1 MKKLFLIL
9 ALCSVFAITAC
20 GSSKKTNDDTD
31 SGEAQNDE
39 DVADTEQTDD
49 NDSQPVDN
57 DTTPEQP
64 DDADSTD
71 DSYTTPE
78 QNDEDSTDDSYT
90 TTEQNDEDSTDDLSD
105 EEPDGDTAPDEDFTL
120 DEEVTEVPDDQVNTP
135 DADCVFGTFVEFC
148 DGNTAVRCLEGKVSH
163 ENCADKTCMTTNGLH
178 CGRMEG
184 KNVAGCHES
193 CETPKKNVVCEK
205 SDVVSDY
212 KAGGTLSADLCLETS
227 KGKLSFKFTEQCDTP
242 CNEDGTDFVKL
253 NKVPDDQDNT
263 KGAECDYG
271 TFVQFCE
278 GNTMVECY
286 NKQVSRTNCNKKTC
300 LTTIDVYGDEDA
312 GRNYTYC
319 YESCEKPADLD
330 SKWCLGYE
338 SSDAELINNDYCL
351 ETSAGYLEFWNVPT
365 EYCEN
370 GCAEDGKTC
379 KTE

>member
-9 ALCSVFAITAC
+9 ALCTVFAITAC
-20 GSSKKTNDDTD
+20 GSSKKTNNDDD

-39 DVADTEQTDD
+39 DVADTEQTDGIEPSD
-49 NDSQPVDN
+49 DSDSQPVDT

-64 DDADSTD
+64 DDADSDSDQEPD
-71 DSYTTPE
+71 DA
-78 QNDEDSTDDSYT
+78 DSTDDS
-90 TTEQNDEDSTDDLSD
+90 ND
-105 EEPDGDTAPDEDFTL
+105 EEPDGDTVPEEDFTL
-120 DEEVTEVPDDQVNTP
+120 DEEVTAVPDDQVNTP
-135 DADCVFGTFVEFC
+135 DAGCVFGTFVEFC

-227 KGKLSFKFTEQCDTP
+227 KGKLAFKFTEQCDTP

-351 ETSAGYLEFWNVPT
+351 ETSAGYFEFWNVPV

-370 GCAEDGKTC
+370 GCEDDKTC

>member
-9 ALCSVFAITAC
+9 ALCTVFAITAC
-20 GSSKKTNDDTD
+20 GSSKKTNDNTD
-31 SGEAQNDE
+31 SGEAQNDS
-39 DVADTEQTDD
+39 DVADTEQADD
-49 NDSQPVDN
+49 NDSQPVDT

-64 DDADSTD
+64 DDADSADSQSDEDTD
-71 DSYTTPE
+71 TA
-78 QNDEDSTDDSYT
+78 DSTDDS
-90 TTEQNDEDSTDDLSD
+90 ND
-105 EEPDGDTAPDEDFTL
+105 EEPEGDTVPDEDFTL
-120 DEEVTEVPDDQVNTP
+120 DEEVTEVPGDQVNTT

-148 DGNTAVRCLEGKVSH
+148 DGNSAVRCIEGKVSH

-184 KNVAGCHES
+184 KNIAGCHES
-193 CETPKKNVVCEK
+193 CETPKKEVSCKK

-242 CNEDGTDFVKL
+242 CNEEGTDFVKL

-263 KGAECDYG
+263 NGAECDYE
-271 TFVQFCE
+271 TFIQFCE

-286 NKQVSRTNCNKKTC
+286 NKKVSRTNCNKKTC

-312 GRNYTYC
+312 GKNYTDC
-319 YESCEKPADLD
+319 YESCEEPADLD
-330 SKWCLGYE
+330 EKYCIFNMDLNI
-338 SSDAELINNDYCL
+338 AIINNDYCL

-370 GCAEDGKTC
+370 GCAEDGETC

>member
-9 ALCSVFAITAC
+9 ALCTVFAITAC
-20 GSSKKTNDDTD
+20 GSSKKTNDNTD

-49 NDSQPVDN
+49 IEPADSDSTDPNSDNDMSNTDIPTSDDDNGSSNDSDSDSKPV
-57 DTTPEQP
+57 

-71 DSYTTPE
+71 DS
-78 QNDEDSTDDSYT
+78 N
-90 TTEQNDEDSTDDLSD
+90 D
-105 EEPDGDTAPDEDFTL
+105 EEPDGDTVPDEDFTL
-120 DEEVTEVPDDQVNTP
+120 DEEVTAVPDDQVNTP
-135 DADCVFGTFVEFC
+135 DAGCVFGTFVEFC

-163 ENCADKTCMTTNGLH
+163 ENCADKTCMTTKGLH

-300 LTTIDVYGDEDA
+300 LATIDVYGDEDA

-330 SKWCLGYE
+330 EKYCIFNMDLNI
-338 SSDAELINNDYCL
+338 AIINNDYCL

>member
-1 MKKLFLIL
+1 MKKFFLIL
-9 ALCSVFAITAC
+9 ALCTVFAITAC
-20 GSSKKTNDDTD
+20 GSSKKTNNDDD

-39 DVADTEQTDD
+39 DVADTEQTDAIEPSD
-49 NDSQPVDN
+49 DSDSQPVDT

-64 DDADSTD
+64 DDADSDSDQEPDDADPTD
-71 DSYTTPE
+71 DS
-78 QNDEDSTDDSYT
+78 NDEKP
-90 TTEQNDEDSTDDLSD
+90 E
-105 EEPDGDTAPDEDFTL
+105 GDTLPEEDFTL
-120 DEEVTEVPDDQVNTP
+120 DEEVIAVPDDQVNNP

-193 CETPKKNVVCEK
+193 CETPKKDVVCKK

-242 CNEDGTDFVKL
+242 CNEEGTDFIKL

-263 KGAECDYG
+263 FLAECDYE
-271 TFVQFCE
+271 TFVEFCDGNTAVYCE
-278 GNTMVECY
+278 GT
-286 NKQVSRTNCNKKTC
+286 VSRTNCSGKTC
-300 LTTIDVYGDEDA
+300 MTTIGVYGEEYE
-312 GRNYTYC
+312 GKNYAYC
-319 YESCEKPADLD
+319 MNSCEGPADLD
-330 SKWCLGYE
+330 EKSCIFNMDLNI
-338 SSDAELINNDYCL
+338 AIINNDYCL

-370 GCAEDGKTC
+370 GCAEDGETC